1 MDSNE
6 EQLCKLLADSTNRT
20 ILTILNEAAQ
30 DLSVD
35 ELATQLMSRDEVPSQ
50 SADEA
55 RFHRVMLSLHHNH
68 LPRLAEAGVIRYDRD
83 THRVRY
89 GDHTAVEPEWQEL
102 AGFDELLSRVRT
114 NKKGDE
120 SAIGILEGQEE
131 VYEYCRGLADKA
143 EDELFLIYTSEE
155 LLDEACLPHA
165 KNALERGVDFHAG
178 AKGASTRAFFQE
190 CLPEATVWDPQFDW
204 MNKDSRKLTIS
215 RLVFADRERV
225 AIGLWDDSPSNGTK
239 TELAMIGEGST
250 NPLVVLA
257 RELLGARLDHLDYQS
272 DDFLEGLPFE
282 T

>member
-1 MDSNE
+1 MDADE
-6 EQLCKLLADSTNRT
+6 ERLCKLLADSTNRT
-20 ILTILNEAAQ
+20 ILTVLNEAAQ
-30 DLSVD
+30 DLSVNEIAT
-35 ELATQLMSRDEVPSQ
+35 ELVSRNEAPSQ
-50 SADEA
+50 PTDED
-55 RFHRVMLSLHHNH
+55 RLQRVMLSLHHNH
-68 LPRLAEAGVIRYDRD
+68 LPRLAEAGVIRYNRD

-89 GDHTAVEPEWQEL
+89 GAHTAVEPEWQEL
-102 AGFDELLSRVRT
+102 AGLDELLSRVRT
-114 NKKGDE
+114 KRKDDE
-120 SAIGILEGQEE
+120 SEIGILEGREE

-143 EDELFLIYTSEE
+143 ENELFLIYTSEE

-165 KNALERGVDFHAG
+165 KHALDRGVDFHAG
-178 AKGASTRAFFQE
+178 AKGADTRTFFRE

-204 MNKDSRKLTIS
+204 MNNDSRELTIS

-225 AIGLWDDSPSNGTK
+225 AIGLWDDSPSGGTK

-257 RELLGARLDHLDYQS
+257 RELLGTRLDHLDYQS